1 VDADSAGVLGQPLA
15 VASVGVDLFAHALEL
30 QDVAVERVAWQPP
43 EPAAAD
49 ALARLA
55 LSAGETAQAN
65 DAAVE
70 RIDGAR
76 PRLVGVARAGD
87 VIAGMSARTF
97 LHAGPPID
105 WTNMSGPLRGA
116 IAGAAVH
123 EGLAADIVEAG
134 RRAAAGEFEFVP
146 CHERGAVGPMAGVV
160 GASMP
165 MLIVENSE
173 SPHNRAYCTFNE
185 GLGRVLRYGANDAE
199 VLTRLEWMRV
209 VLAPVFAAALAALDA
224 PLDLRALTAQALQM
238 GDEGHNRN
246 RAGTSLLIRALT
258 PALLELEAPASDVA
272 AVMRFIAANDHFFL
286 NLTMPMAKV
295 AADAAAG
302 ISGSSIVVA
311 MARNGTEF
319 GIRLS
324 GTGDRWFTGP
334 SGTIDGLYLPG
345 FGPEDA
351 NPDIGDSTITETVGL
366 GGFAMAAA
374 PAIVRF
380 VGGSPDDAIHAT
392 ESMYEIAWS
401 ESHNFQIP
409 VLGFR
414 GTPVGID
421 CREVV
426 RTRTVP
432 VVNTGIAHREA
443 GIGQIG
449 AGLVKPPM
457 KAFVDAVN
465 ALAAAT

>member
-1 VDADSAGVLGQPLA
+1 VHADSAGVLGRPLA

-105 WTNMSGPLRGA
+105 WTDMSGPLRGA

-123 EGLAADIVEAG
+123 EGLAVDIVEAG

-165 MLIVENSE
+165 MLIVENAE
-173 SPHNRAYCTFNE
+173 TPHNRAYCTFNE

-199 VLTRLEWMRV
+199 VLKRLEWMRV
-209 VLAPVFAAALAALDA
+209 VLAPVFAAALAALGA

-246 RAGTSLLIRALT
+246 RAGTSLLIRELT

-302 ISGSSIVVA
+302 IAGSSIVVA

-351 NPDIGDSTITETVGL
+351 NPDIG
-366 GGFAMAAA
+366 
-374 PAIVRF
+374 RF
-380 VGGSPDDAIHAT
+380 VGGSPDDAIRAT